1 MKNLNL
7 LSSTVLFAVLIG
19 LLTFS
24 PWAQAGTAYWSAGST
39 STTNWSDGG
48 NWTGGTGTAGVP
60 GSTDNVIFGNA
71 GTNSSGATSSS
82 TVFDNVVD
90 STNGYFAGTISS
102 LAYTNNGS
110 VSYHNTLI
118 APNVTLN
125 ITNNTG
131 PFGSALFVGTPT
143 AAAANASIY
152 ATISG
157 PGATLNVNN
166 TNAVISITQS
176 GGSGAL
182 GTLNM
187 TNLDN
192 FVANINNI
200 AIGDYFFGI
209 GTVAAQGSLI
219 LAKTNTITTAW
230 VGNYSSPYS
239 VTMTNAIQ
247 LGEGSGSTLGSGL
260 NTLYL
265 GLTNGIFTDSIG
277 VGGIKGGGSAAL
289 PTLVAFAPVF
299 TNSSPTAYFRGIN
312 GPNSR
317 VSYWGVGDT
326 AVGGSGS
333 SAQCYGK
340 VDFSNGSVDAL
351 VNSLIVGR
359 DRNGNATDIDS
370 GVFTFTA
377 GNVNVNSLIVGDQAS
392 STTGCV
398 VSGNMNVNGVNA
410 VLTVNNTLAL
420 GYTTLPG
427 PGAPATS
434 ATGVLNIFNGTV
446 CASNIVVGVLSVTN
460 TIGMNNATL
469 IVTNTLATNAAGLFA
484 LGMTNSTLGLT
495 IGDASLKGLVATLNT
510 GGTTNVIQ
518 LASVPVFPSGNY
530 PVQFALIKH
539 TTPTIGGAGFNFGLT
554 NVPATAPGAYLI
566 NNGVTIDLY
575 LPVSPAPVI
584 TSQPQPFSGDLGSTA
599 ILSVTNTGNPT
610 LSYQWY
616 YTNGVSTSILTN
628 GPGPSESSTI
638 SGSTNNVLT
647 ITGGQVGDN
656 GGYFVVITNVYGAV
670 TSSIAQVTFSP
681 GCTAPIITGP
691 NPQTVIEGN
700 NATFSTTV
708 AANPAA
714 SIQWQR
720 NGTAIL
726 GATNNTLV
734 VTNVQYPADNGATF
748 FIVASNGCG
757 VVTNSA
763 GLTVIVP
770 PCIITQPVSLVVTNT
785 QAASFSVA
793 ASCGVPSPTYQWYK
807 NNAAISAGVNPTATS
822 ATLSIASASPSDD
835 GAYYVQV
842 SNAAGVTNSVTV
854 TLTVNSLMSTV
865 AFSPTNG
872 ATGICYDTPLYVT
885 FNQPPVLNNTGTIKI
900 YNVTNPSTP
909 VDTLNLA
916 LGSPQL
922 RTIGGVTLNAYPVI
936 ISGNVAAIYPHSG
949 VMTSNQTY
957 YVTIDNGAFTDSTGA
972 YFVGITAANTWQ
984 FTTKLAGPVN
994 PTSLVVAAD
1003 DSGDFA
1009 TVQGAIDFIPSGNT
1023 THVLMNIRNGTYTE
1037 IERLSSKNNI
1047 TFRGQNRHQTVI
1059 TYAND
1064 DNINGGTAAR
1074 PMFGVLSAND
1084 VAFENLTLT
1093 NSTPKGGSQAE
1104 ALYINGCKRVIV
1116 YNIDLDSFQDTL
1128 LVNASGDLAYFQSN
1142 HIQGDTDFIWGAGTA
1157 FFTNCE
1163 VMTLTSGNAQN
1174 YENITQA
1181 RTVAGTNGFSF
1192 VNCQLTRLNN
1202 TITYGGLGR
1211 DLGYTD
1217 GNVAYINCLIDAHI
1231 VGWNN
1236 VDVRYWEYGNSNI
1249 TATLP
1254 VSYNG
1259 YQLTNGN
1266 PDPRLLLAENAT
1278 NWLYG
1283 WVPALA
1289 PNITGQPA
1297 NATVSYGQST
1307 NFSVSATGI
1316 PDPTY
1321 QWYQNG
1327 LPIANATGPNYSIAS
1342 AVRTNG
1348 GNYTVVVSNGSGSVT
1363 SSVATLTYA
1372 DTAPVT
1378 SPATY
1383 SRPAGYPLIITIAG
1397 DLSTYWSDVDGDSLA
1412 LTGSISSTNGAAVS
1426 YDTNYVY
1433 YTNANNVTDEID
1445 YTVGDGFGGNTPGI
1459 INVLVG
1465 PPPTNSV
1472 AGVVVNGDGSVTLNF
1487 VGVPD
1492 YVYQVDATTNLAPPV
1507 IWTTI
1512 STNTADI
1519 SGQWQITDLQATNYP
1534 NQFYRSVYRP

>member
-1 MKNLNL
+1 MKNLNSL
-7 LSSTVLFAVLIG
+7 YSTILFPVLIG
-19 LLTFS
+19 LLAFS
-24 PWAQAGTAYWSAGST
+24 PRAQAGTAYWSAGST
-39 STTNWSDGG
+39 TTNWSDGG

-60 GSTDNVIFGNA
+60 GSTDNVIFGNT
-71 GTNSSGATSSS
+71 GTSVSGVTSSS
-82 TVFDNVVD
+82 TVFGNVVD
-90 STNGYFAGTISS
+90 STSGNFAGTIYS
-102 LAYTNNGS
+102 LAYTNNVTGS
-110 VSYHNTLI
+110 YQNTLI
-118 APNVTLN
+118 APSVTLN

-143 AAAANASIY
+143 AAGANASIY

-176 GGSGAL
+176 GGSSSL

-192 FVANINNI
+192 FVANINKI

-239 VTMTNAIQ
+239 ITMTNAIQ
-247 LGEGSGSTLGSGL
+247 LGEGSSSTLGSGL
-260 NTLYL
+260 NALYL

-277 VGGIKGGGSAAL
+277 VGGIKAGGSASG
-289 PTLVAFAPVF
+289 PTLVAFAPAF

-312 GPNSR
+312 GPSSR
-317 VSYWGVGDT
+317 VSFWGVGDT
-326 AVGGSGS
+326 AIGSSS

-351 VNSLIVGR
+351 VNTMVLGR
-359 DRNGNATDIDS
+359 DRNGAVTATDS

-392 STTGCV
+392 SSTGCI
-398 VSGNMNVNGVNA
+398 VSGNMNVNGANA
-410 VLTVNNTLAL
+410 VLTVNNTLEL
-420 GYTTLPG
+420 GHTTLTL
-427 PGAPATS
+427 APAPS

-446 CASNIVVGVLSVTN
+446 NANNIVVGASSVAN

-495 IGDASLKGLVATLNT
+495 IGDTSLKGLVATLNT

-530 PVQFALIKH
+530 PVQFALLKH

-584 TSQPQPFSGDLGSTA
+584 TSQPQPFSGNLGSTA
-599 ILSVTNTGNPT
+599 ILSVTNTGVPT

-616 YTNGVSTSILTN
+616 YTNGVSTEILTN
-628 GPGPSESSTI
+628 GPGPSGSSTI

-647 ITGGQVGDN
+647 ITGGQIGDN
-656 GGYFVVITNVYGAV
+656 GGYFVVITNIYGAA

-691 NPQTVIEGN
+691 NPQTVIQGN
-700 NATFSTTV
+700 SATFSTTV

-714 SIQWQR
+714 SIQWRR
-720 NGTAIL
+720 NGTDIT
-726 GATNNTLV
+726 GATINTLV
-734 VTNVQYPADNGATF
+734 VTNVQYPADDGATF
-748 FIVASNGCG
+748 SIVASNGCG
-757 VVTNSA
+757 VITNSTV
-763 GLTVIVP
+763 LTVIVP
-770 PCIITQPVSLVVTNT
+770 PCITAQPVSLVVTNT
-785 QAASFSVA
+785 QAASFTVT

-807 NNAAISAGVNPTATS
+807 NNSAISTGVNPTATS
-822 ATLSIASASPSDD
+822 ATLSIASASPLDD
-835 GAYYVQV
+835 GSYYVQV
-842 SNAAGVTNSVTV
+842 SNTAGVTNSVTV
-854 TLTVNSLMSTV
+854 TLTVNSLMSAV

-885 FNQPPVLNNTGTIKI
+885 FDRPPVLNNMGTIKI
-900 YNVTNPSTP
+900 YNVTNSSTP
-909 VDTLNLA
+909 ADTLNLA

-922 RTIGGVTLNAYPVI
+922 RTIGGVALNAYPVI

-957 YVTIDNGAFTDSTGA
+957 YVTIDNGALKDSAGA
-972 YFVGITAANTWQ
+972 YFVGVTATNTWQ
-984 FTTKLAGPVN
+984 FTTKPAGPAN

-1003 DSGDFA
+1003 GSGDFA

-1023 THVLMNIRNGTYTE
+1023 PHVLMNIRNGTYRE
-1037 IERLSSKNNI
+1037 IDRLSSKNNI
-1047 TFRGQNRHQTVI
+1047 TFRGQDRHQTVI
-1059 TYAND
+1059 SYAND
-1064 DNINGGTAAR
+1064 DNMNGGTAGR

-1104 ALYINGCKRVIV
+1104 ALYANVCKRLIV

-1128 LVNASGDLAYFQSN
+1128 LVNANGDLAYFQN
-1142 HIQGDTDFIWGAGTA
+1142 NLIQGDTDFIWGGGTA

-1163 VMTLTSGNAQN
+1163 IKTLTSGSAAN
-1174 YENITQA
+1174 YQNITQP

-1192 VNCQLTRLNN
+1192 VNCQLTRMTNS
-1202 TITYGGLGR
+1202 TYGGLGR
-1211 DLGYTD
+1211 SLGYTD
-1217 GNVAYINCLIDAHI
+1217 GNAAYINCLIDAHI
-1231 VGWNN
+1231 VGWQ
-1236 VDVRYWEYGNSNI
+1236 DPQARYWEFGNSNI
-1249 TATLP
+1249 TATAA

-1259 YQLTNGN
+1259 VILTNN
-1266 PDPRLLLAENAT
+1266 DPRLLCAQSET
-1278 NWLYG
+1278 CWLYG
-1283 WVPALA
+1283 WVPQLA
-1289 PNITGQPA
+1289 PNIIGQPGNQTVSQGQPA
-1297 NATVSYGQST
+1297 SFTVS
-1307 NFSVSATGI
+1307 VTGI

-1321 QWYQNG
+1321 QWLKDG
-1327 LPIANATGPNYSIAS
+1327 SPITSATNATLGITNAVRANA
-1342 AVRTNG
+1342 

-1363 SSVATLTYA
+1363 SLVATLTY
-1372 DTAPVT
+1372 TGNVAPVANP
-1378 SPATY
+1378 STY
-1383 SRPAGYPLIITIAG
+1383 SRPAGFSLKIAIVG
-1397 DLSTYWSDVDGDSLA
+1397 GLSTYWSDADGDPVA
-1412 LTGSISSTNGAAVS
+1412 LTNAISSTNGATVS
-1426 YDTNYVY
+1426 YDSDFVY
-1433 YTNANNVTDEID
+1433 YSNPNDVSDQINYTIGDGQSTSPGVISITIGTGTSFGGGQAVTITGNSVTVTFAGIPTYQYTVQRSTNLVDWVSIFTTNAPSNGVFIYTDNFSD
-1445 YTVGDGFGGNTPGI
+1445 LGF
-1459 INVLVG
+1459 
-1465 PPPTNSV
+1465 
-1472 AGVVVNGDGSVTLNF
+1472 VVPSAA
-1487 VGVPD
+1487 
-1492 YVYQVDATTNLAPPV
+1492 YYR
-1507 IWTTI
+1507 
-1512 STNTADI
+1512 TA
-1519 SGQWQITDLQATNYP
+1519 NP
-1534 NQFYRSVYRP
+1534 